1 MNPIGR
7 RRASDRGKLLLLVL
21 GIISM
26 LGGFTLSL
34 VIGRGGEHLHNV
46 DLLSLSAVALLIAA
60 ASFYSDAIGVA
71 PAIFEIVL
79 GLAAAA
85 LGLHASDP
93 LTLLSLMGSVFL
105 MYIAGLEIDPVL
117 LRRNLG
123 KSLVIGGAGF
133 LAPLASSY
141 VLLRLLG
148 YSSLQAVYAGL
159 GVSTTGVA
167 IVYAIIKSAGL
178 IRRRIGQVIFATAM
192 VADVIVVLVF
202 TFLASSR
209 SPMMILYFV
218 IVIIFPIV
226 FARIIHSLPHSSAE
240 GELRIILAVLIGAAL
255 VSELVGVHAI
265 LFAFILGI
273 ATRQFIHKRKIVEAK
288 INGLTFGFLAPIFF
302 TTAGMSAYPENP
314 GKSLLLAI
322 LLFAASYPAKIL
334 ATHTLFSILD
344 GFKRLRL
351 ITIFGARLT
360 VSTVIAF
367 AGLNTGILPPSLAG
381 AIIISALIATLLTTI
396 IVGVSLEE

>member
-1 MNPIGR
+1 MDSPR
-7 RRASDRGKLLLLVL
+7 RRSETSGKLLLIVL
-21 GIISM
+21 GVISM
-26 LGGFTLSL
+26 MSGFILSII
-34 VIGRGGEHLHNV
+34 IGRESSHLHNA
-46 DLLSLSAVALLIAA
+46 DLLSLTAVAMLIAA

-85 LGLHASDP
+85 LGLHVGEP

-133 LAPLASSY
+133 IAPLASSY
-141 VLLRLLG
+141 AVLRLLG

-192 VADVIVVLVF
+192 VADVIVVLLF

-209 SPMMILYFV
+209 SPIMIGYFILV
-218 IVIIFPIV
+218 IVFPIV
-226 FARIIHSLPHSSAE
+226 FAKIIHGLPHSSAE

-273 ATRQFIHKRKIVEAK
+273 ATRQFIHKRRIVEAK
-288 INGLTFGFLAPIFF
+288 ISGLTFGFLAPIFF

-314 GKSLLLAI
+314 EKSILLALI
-322 LLFAASYPAKIL
+322 LFAVSYPAKVL
-334 ATHTLFSILD
+334 VTHTLFTILD

-367 AGLNTGILPPSLAG
+367 TGLKAGILPASLAG
-381 AIIISALIATLLTTI
+381 AIIISALIATILTTI
-396 IVGVSLEE
+396 IVGASPTE